1 MMSSNLR
8 GIERDLSGLSLE
20 ELEWLL
26 ERIQKQMKEKQ
37 QTSDILINMKYI
49 QEQLAAMAIDSDIKT
64 EISNIN
70 QEFLVTEMD
79 GLSQP

>member
-8 GIERDLSGLSLE
+8 EIERDLSGLSLE

-37 QTSDILINMKYI
+37 QTSDIFINMKYMH
-49 QEQLAAMAIDSDIKT
+49 EQLAAMAIDSDIQT

-70 QEFLVTEMD
+70 QEFIVTEMD

>member
-8 GIERDLSGLSLE
+8 EIERDLSGLSLE

-37 QTSDILINMKYI
+37 QTSDRFINLKYM
-49 QEQLAAMAIDSDIKT
+49 QEQLAAMAIDPDIQT

-70 QEFLVTEMD
+70 QEFIVTEMD

>member
-8 GIERDLSGLSLE
+8 EIERDLSGLSLE

-37 QTSDILINMKYI
+37 QTSDIFINMKYM
-49 QEQLAAMAIDSDIKT
+49 QEQLAAMAIDSDIQT
-64 EISNIN
+64 EISTIN
-70 QEFLVTEMD
+70 QEFFVTEMD

>member
-8 GIERDLSGLSLE
+8 EIERDLSGLSLE

-37 QTSDILINMKYI
+37 QTSDIFINMKYM
-49 QEQLAAMAIDSDIKT
+49 QEQLAVMAIDSDIQT
-64 EISNIN
+64 EISTIN
-70 QEFLVTEMD
+70 QEFFVTEMD

>member
-8 GIERDLSGLSLE
+8 EIERDLSGLSLE

-37 QTSDILINMKYI
+37 QTSDIFINMKYM
-49 QEQLAAMAIDSDIKT
+49 QEQLAAMAIDPDIQT
-64 EISNIN
+64 EISTIN
-70 QEFLVTEMD
+70 QEFIVTEMD

>member
-1 MMSSNLR
+1 MMSLNLR
-8 GIERDLSGLSLE
+8 EIERDLSGLSLE

-37 QTSDILINMKYI
+37 QTSDIFINMKYM

-64 EISNIN
+64 EISTIN

>member
-8 GIERDLSGLSLE
+8 EIERDLSGLSLE

-37 QTSDILINMKYI
+37 QTSDIFINMKYM
-49 QEQLAAMAIDSDIKT
+49 QEQLAAMAIDSDIQT
-64 EISNIN
+64 EISSIN
-70 QEFLVTEMD
+70 QEFIVTEMD
-79 GLSQP
+79 GLSQQ

>member
-8 GIERDLSGLSLE
+8 EIERDLSGLSLE

-37 QTSDILINMKYI
+37 QTSDRFINLKYM
-49 QEQLAAMAIDSDIKT
+49 QEQLAVMAIDPDIQT

-70 QEFLVTEMD
+70 QEFIVTEMD

>member
-8 GIERDLSGLSLE
+8 EIERDLSGFSLE

-37 QTSDILINMKYI
+37 QTSDIFINMKYM
-49 QEQLAAMAIDSDIKT
+49 QEQLAAMAIDPDIQT
-64 EISNIN
+64 EVSNIN
-70 QEFLVTEMD
+70 QEFIVTEMD

>member
-8 GIERDLSGLSLE
+8 EIERDLSGLSLE

-37 QTSDILINMKYI
+37 QTSDIFINMKYM
-49 QEQLAAMAIDSDIKT
+49 QEQLAAMAMDSDIQT
-64 EISNIN
+64 EISNTN
-70 QEFLVTEMD
+70 QEFIVTEMD

>member
-8 GIERDLSGLSLE
+8 EIERDLSGLSLE

-37 QTSDILINMKYI
+37 QTSDIFINMKYM
-49 QEQLAAMAIDSDIKT
+49 QEQLAAMAIDSDIQT
-64 EISNIN
+64 EISTIN
-70 QEFLVTEMD
+70 QEFFVTEMD
-79 GLSQP
+79 GLSQT

>member
-1 MMSSNLR
+1 MSSNLR
-8 GIERDLSGLSLE
+8 EIERDLSGFSLE

-37 QTSDILINMKYI
+37 QTSDIFINMKYM
-49 QEQLAAMAIDSDIKT
+49 QEQLAAMAIDPDIQT
-64 EISNIN
+64 EMSNIN
-70 QEFLVTEMD
+70 QEFIVTEMD

>member
-8 GIERDLSGLSLE
+8 EIERDLSGLSLE

-37 QTSDILINMKYI
+37 QTSDIFINMKYM
-49 QEQLAAMAIDSDIKT
+49 QEQLAAMAIDSDIQT
-64 EISNIN
+64 ETSNIN
-70 QEFLVTEMD
+70 QEFIVTEMD

>member
-8 GIERDLSGLSLE
+8 EIERDLSGLSLE

-37 QTSDILINMKYI
+37 QTSDIFIDMKYM
-49 QEQLAAMAIDSDIKT
+49 QEQLAAMAIDSDIQT
-64 EISNIN
+64 EISTIN
-70 QEFLVTEMD
+70 QEFFVTEMD

>member
-1 MMSSNLR
+1 MSSNLR
-8 GIERDLSGLSLE
+8 EIERDLSGLSLE

-37 QTSDILINMKYI
+37 QTSDIFINMKYM
-49 QEQLAAMAIDSDIKT
+49 QEQLAAMAIDSDIQT
-64 EISNIN
+64 EISTIN
-70 QEFLVTEMD
+70 QEFFVTEMD